1 MNIRI
6 CGTGSALPER
16 KITNDDLSQIMDTSD
31 EWISSRT
38 GIKTRHLATEETT
51 TSLATEAAKK
61 ALADADMKPEEV
73 ELIIAATVTPDHL
86 VPTLSCEVQREIG
99 AVNAVAFDLG
109 AACSGFLF
117 ALSTAQ
123 VYIASGRFKNALLIG
138 AEVLSKV
145 RADEENICH
154 VVQGSDGAKG
164 LVLACENRP
173 VNNPY
178 HKMESPLGYVSM
190 NGQEVYKFAVRT
202 VPATITKVLEEA
214 DLEAEEISLFVLHQ
228 ANLRI
233 IEAVAKRL
241 KQPMEKFPVNLTEC
255 GNISAASV
263 PILLDNINRH
273 GMIHRGDKVVLAG
286 FGGGLT
292 WGAAVL
298 VW

>member
-51 TSLATEAAKK
+51 TSLAAEAAKK

-123 VYIASGRFKNALLIG
+123 AYIASGRFKNALLIG
-138 AEVLSKV
+138 AEVLS
-145 RADEENICH
+145 
-154 VVQGSDGAKG
+154 
-164 LVLACENRP
+164 
-173 VNNPY
+173 NPY